1 MQFKHRKRKSALPE
15 VNLVPTIDVIMCVL
29 TFFVILSLTLNG
41 QSTNNLELPK
51 VEAGG
56 RDNTEIQ
63 AEILSLSLN
72 REGELFWQ
80 DRPLSEVETIETV
93 QTFLAEYPEGKIV
106 LAADRQLPYQHINQ
120 LLQQLG
126 EIGGDRVSLS
136 IQ

>member
-1 MQFKHRKRKSALPE
+1 MPE